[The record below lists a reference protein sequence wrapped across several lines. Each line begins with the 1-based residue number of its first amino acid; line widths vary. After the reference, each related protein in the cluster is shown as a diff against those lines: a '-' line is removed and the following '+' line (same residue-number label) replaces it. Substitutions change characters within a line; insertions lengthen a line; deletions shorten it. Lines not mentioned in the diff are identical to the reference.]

1 MGVLVRPFGVEDMAD
16 DEVDEQQRVC
26 CCQQSPL
33 GGENIWTRFLCRVDP
48 SLPLFGGQLT
58 WFAPSME
65 GREAKYTCQ
74 FLGVAWCGMISFGIS
89 IRMCRSYS
97 EAGGCECP

>member
-33 GGENIWTRFLCRVDP
+33 GGRIFGRAFYVASIRVCPYLVVNLRGLRLLWKAAKLNIRVN
-48 SLPLFGGQLT
+48 FWG
-58 WFAPSME
+58 W
-65 GREAKYTCQ
+65 
-74 FLGVAWCGMISFGIS
+74 LGVA
-89 IRMCRSYS
+89 
-97 EAGGCECP
+97 

>member
-33 GGENIWTRFLCRVDP
+33 GGRI
-48 SLPLFGGQLT
+48 FGRA
-58 WFAPSME
+58 F
-65 GREAKYTCQ
+65 Y
-74 FLGVAWCGMISFGIS
+74 VAS
-89 IRMCRSYS
+89 IRVCPYLVVNLRGSRVLWKAAKLNNVSISGGGLAWHDFLRYIRVCRGYS
-97 EAGGCECP
+97 AAEGCERR